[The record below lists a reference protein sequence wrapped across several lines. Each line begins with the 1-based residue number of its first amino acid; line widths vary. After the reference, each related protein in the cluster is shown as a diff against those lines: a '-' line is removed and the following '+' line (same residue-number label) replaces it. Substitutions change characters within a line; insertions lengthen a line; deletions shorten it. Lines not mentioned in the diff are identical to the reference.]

1 MKEWQ
6 VQRVIEKISSLIGWP
21 QSDSDPATEYV
32 WLLFNDDESESTYRN
47 QCPPHYMEHE
57 EFWLATARTILHDTH
72 HGEAAELSLGLG
84 IDMLWPCHWRF
95 VENLQIVLD
104 AIGGKLHPEKPFAA
118 CGRNI
123 RLVPNRERME
133 AVSRTLRAFCSVG
146 AADDEADKQ
155 MLTLLGESTDV
166 KKWLAL
172 SLDKTLRLQL
182 NPSAEMRTLSA
193 LEGPAWI
200 RHT

>member
-6 VQRVIEKISSLIGWP
+6 VQRVIERIGNLIHWP
-21 QSDSDPATEYV
+21 QSCDDPTAQYT
-32 WLLFNDDESESTYRN
+32 WLLLNDGEYESAYRDR
-47 QCPPHYMEHE
+47 CPKRYMEHE
-57 EFWLATARTILHDTH
+57 AFWRTTARTILHDTH
-72 HGEAAELSLGLG
+72 DGETAELSLALA

-95 VENLQIVLD
+95 VANLQIVLD
-104 AIGGKLHPEKPFAA
+104 AIGGNLHPEKPFAA

-172 SLDKTLRLQL
+172 SLDKTIRLQL
-182 NPSAEMRTLSA
+182 NPSAEMRALSA

-200 RHT
+200 KHT